1 MHRTRRWLRPKHRIA
16 IALSALVCAFGEVHA
31 EALANDTTALTREAV
46 AYEHGEGVAKDQLKA
61 AALYCQAARAGDA
74 EAQYALGW
82 MYTHGRGV
90 SRDDSLAAGLF
101 DLAIAQG
108 HVYAERAKR
117 FVVHADKRLPD
128 CMKPPV
134 VAQPET
140 MPVVPLAELPAYKR
154 KVVEIVR
161 RLAPAYDVEPAL
173 ALAVISVE
181 SNFDAT
187 ARSPKNAQGLMQLI
201 PATAERFKVKN
212 ALDPIDNIKGGLAY
226 LRWLLSYYRGQVALA
241 VAAYNAGEGAVDR
254 HSGVPP
260 YRETQDYVRKVQ
272 RLYAAEAHPFDD
284 SVARA
289 SPALARIA
297 ANDM

>member
-1 MHRTRRWLRPKHRIA
+1 MHRATPWRRHDHRIA
-16 IALSALVCAFGEVHA
+16 IALGAVVALVCGAANA
-31 EALANDTTALTREAV
+31 ETVANDTTALTREAV

-82 MYTHGRGV
+82 MYTNGRGV
-90 SRDDSLAAGLF
+90 PRDDEMAAGLF

-108 HVYAERAKR
+108 HLYAERAR
-117 FVVHADKRLPD
+117 HFIAHAQTRLPD
-128 CMKPPV
+128 CMQPSV
-134 VAQPET
+134 VARADESA
-140 MPVVPLAELPAYKR
+140 VPLSELPAYKR

-161 RLAPAYDVEPAL
+161 RLAPTYDVEPAL

-181 SNFDAT
+181 SNFNAA
-187 ARSPKNAQGLMQLI
+187 ARSPKNAQGLMQLV

-226 LRWLLSYYRGQVALA
+226 LRWLLSYYRGQVVLA

-254 HSGVPP
+254 YRGVPP
-260 YRETQDYVRKVQ
+260 YPETRDYVRKVQ
-272 RLYAAEAHPFDD
+272 RLYTEAEHPYDD
-284 SVARA
+284 SVAQA
-289 SPALARIA
+289 SPAIAQIA